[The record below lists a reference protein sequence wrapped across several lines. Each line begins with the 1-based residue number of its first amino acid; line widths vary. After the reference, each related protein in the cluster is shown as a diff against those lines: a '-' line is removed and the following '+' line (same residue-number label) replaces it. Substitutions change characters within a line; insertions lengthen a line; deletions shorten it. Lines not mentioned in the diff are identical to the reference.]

1 MLERVVI
8 MRIKNVVKVMNFHSL
23 LRVDASKRE
32 AESYRN
38 VGEEITKIIRTIVY
52 NKNLVL
58 DKKVIM
64 PDPKMQKLNIY
75 IANDYGFCGDFN
87 SQISRQIKKDTED
100 YKIIIGSKIVYKDD
114 KTILKIAKDDFYKE
128 FNKIEE
134 TIDNAVRNSTYS
146 EINLYYNHYNSSTSF
161 EFRKLTLFPIEFD
174 GEYDTKNDF
183 VIETDITSM
192 LHSLLTFYILYE
204 LRMCEC
210 ISRAAENVLR
220 NQITSQALDKI
231 EEIEIDSENKKR
243 REKKDKLVKKTVE
256 NYKKLAREEENG

>member
-1 MLERVVI
+1 

-38 VGEEITKIIRTIVY
+38 VGDEITKIIKTIVY

-64 PDPKMQKLNIY
+64 PNPNNNKLNIY
-75 IANDYGFCGDFN
+75 IANDYGFCGNFN
-87 SQISRQIKKDTED
+87 SQIARQIRQDKDD
-100 YKIIIGSKIVYKDD
+100 YKIIIGKKIVYNDD
-114 KTILKIAKDDFYKE
+114 EVI
-128 FNKIEE
+128 
-134 TIDNAVRNSTYS
+134 RNSSYS

-161 EFRKLTLFPIEFD
+161 EFKKLTLFPINFD

-192 LHSLLTFYILYE
+192 LYSLLTFYIMYE
-204 LRMCEC
+204 LKMCEC
-210 ISRAAENVLR
+210 ISRAAENVIR
-220 NQITSQALDKI
+220 NQITREALDKI
-231 EEIEIDSENKKR
+231 DELEIEQANQLRKNKK
-243 REKKDKLVKKTVE
+243 EKLVKKTVE
-256 NYKKLAREEENG
+256 NFKKISTREEEDE

>member
-1 MLERVVI
+1 

-38 VGEEITKIIRTIVY
+38 VGEEITKIIKTIVY

-58 DKKVIM
+58 DKKVII

-87 SQISRQIKKDTED
+87 SQISGQIKKDTED
-100 YKIIIGSKIVYKDD
+100 YKIIIGSKIIYKDD

-128 FNKIEE
+128 FDKIEE
-134 TIDNAVRNSTYS
+134 TIDNAIRNSTYS

-192 LHSLLTFYILYE
+192 LYSLLTFYILYE

-220 NQITSQALDKI
+220 NQITSEALDKI
-231 EEIEIDSENKKR
+231 EEMEIDSENKKR

-256 NYKKLAREEENG
+256 NYKKLAREEEHG

>member
-1 MLERVVI
+1 

-23 LRVDASKRE
+23 LRVDKSKKQ

-38 VGEEITKIIRTIVY
+38 VGDEITKIIKTIVY

-58 DKKVIM
+58 DKKVLM
-64 PDPKMQKLNIY
+64 PDPKMNKLNIY
-75 IANDYGFCGDFN
+75 IANDYGFCGNFN
-87 SQISRQIKKDTED
+87 SQIARQIRKDIED

-114 KTILKIAKDDFYKE
+114 KTILKIDKDNFYNE

-134 TIDNAVRNSTYS
+134 AIESAIRNLTYS

-183 VIETDITSM
+183 VIETDVTSM

-220 NQITSQALDKI
+220 NQITTQAIDKI
-231 EEIEIDSENKKR
+231 EELEIEQENEKR
-243 REKKDKLVKKTVE
+243 REKKSKLVKKTVE
-256 NYKKLAREEENG
+256 NFKKISSREEENG

>member
-1 MLERVVI
+1 

-23 LRVDASKRE
+23 LRVDKSKKQ

-38 VGEEITKIIRTIVY
+38 VGEEITKIIKTIVY

-58 DKKVIM
+58 DKKVIT

-75 IANDYGFCGDFN
+75 IANDYGFCGNFN
-87 SQISRQIKKDTED
+87 SQIARQIRKDKED

-114 KTILKIAKDDFYKE
+114 KTILKINKDNFYKE
-128 FNKIEE
+128 FDKIEE
-134 TIDNAVRNSTYS
+134 TIEEAIRNSTYS

-192 LHSLLTFYILYE
+192 LYSLLTFYILYE

-220 NQITSQALDKI
+220 NQITSEAIDKI
-231 EEIEIDSENKKR
+231 EELEIDKKNEER
-243 REKKDKLVKKTVE
+243 REKKSKLVRKTLENFKKITS
-256 NYKKLAREEENG
+256 REEENG

>member
-1 MLERVVI
+1 

-23 LRVDASKRE
+23 LRVDKSKRQ

-38 VGEEITKIIRTIVY
+38 VGEEITKIIKTIVY

-58 DKKVIM
+58 DKKVIT

-75 IANDYGFCGDFN
+75 IANDYGFCGNFN
-87 SQISRQIKKDTED
+87 SQISRQIRKDKDD
-100 YKIIIGSKIVYKDD
+100 YKIIIGGKIVYKDD
-114 KTILKIAKDDFYKE
+114 KTILKIDKDNFYKE
-128 FNKIEE
+128 FDKIED
-134 TIDNAVRNSTYS
+134 TIDSAIRNATYS

-192 LHSLLTFYILYE
+192 LHSLLVFYILYE

-210 ISRAAENVLR
+210 ISRAAENIIR
-220 NQITSQALDKI
+220 NQITSQALDTI
-231 EEIEIDSENKKR
+231 EEMEIEQENEIR
-243 REKKDKLVKKTVE
+243 REKKSKLVKKTVE
-256 NYKKLAREEENG
+256 NFKKISSREEENG

>member
-1 MLERVVI
+1 

-23 LRVDASKRE
+23 LRVDKSKKQ

-38 VGEEITKIIRTIVY
+38 VGEEVTKIIKTIVY

-58 DKKVIM
+58 DKKVIT

-75 IANDYGFCGDFN
+75 IANDYGFCGNFN
-87 SQISRQIKKDTED
+87 SQIARQIKQDKDD

-128 FNKIEE
+128 FNKIET
-134 TIDNAVRNSTYS
+134 TIDSAIRNLTYS

-161 EFRKLTLFPIEFD
+161 EFKKQTLFPVTFD
-174 GEYDTKNDF
+174 GTYDTKNDF
-183 VIETDITSM
+183 VIETDIKSM
-192 LHSLLTFYILYE
+192 IHSLLTFYILYE

-220 NQITSQALDKI
+220 SQITSEALDTI
-231 EEIEIDSENKKR
+231 EEMEIEQTNKDRK
-243 REKKDKLVKKTVE
+243 EKKTKLVSKTVE
-256 NYKKLAREEENG
+256 NFKKIASREVENE